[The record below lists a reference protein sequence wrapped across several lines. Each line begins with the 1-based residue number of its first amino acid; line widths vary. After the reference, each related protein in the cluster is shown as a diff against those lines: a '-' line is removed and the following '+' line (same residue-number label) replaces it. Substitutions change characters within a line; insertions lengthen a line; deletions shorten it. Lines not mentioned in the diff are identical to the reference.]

1 VDSIKRAAVLA
12 DLTQRL
18 EQQGSWC
25 GETHIQ
31 KATYLAQALAGI
43 PTGFEFILYKHG
55 PFSFDLSDELD
66 VLQAQEILASVP
78 QRMPYGPRIR
88 TTEVGRKL
96 RDCFPRMVG
105 ELDGR
110 LALVAGVVRDRGAT
124 DLERLA
130 TALLVSLEPA
140 AGRSVGAKAAR
151 LRELNPHVGEAEA
164 RAAVEEIETLQGR
177 AAGMAEVGA

>member
-1 VDSIKRAAVLA
+1 
-12 DLTQRL
+12 
-18 EQQGSWC
+18 
-25 GETHIQ
+25 
-31 KATYLAQALAGI
+31 
-43 PTGFEFILYKHG
+43 
-55 PFSFDLSDELD
+55 
-66 VLQAQEILASVP
+66 
-78 QRMPYGPRIR
+78 
-88 TTEVGRKL
+88 
-96 RDCFPRMVG
+96 MVG